1 MKKLSLLSP
10 KDIYIEINGV
20 RVAGVKNYRVN
31 ITRDVYKI
39 YSFKELQPVKIIPL
53 STSFNIELSK
63 ISLLEHITKSDFLNL
78 SNFNLII
85 AKPKVHLIFSDCNWT
100 FFSETID
107 SDNSVIKSLSLV
119 STKRIKYKYS

>member
-1 MKKLSLLSP
+1 MKKLSLISP
-10 KDIYIEINGV
+10 KDIYIEINGL

-31 ITRDVYKI
+31 IARDVYKI

-53 STSFNIELSK
+53 STSFNIELLK

-100 FFSETID
+100 SFSETID

-119 STKRIKYKYS
+119 STKRIKYEI